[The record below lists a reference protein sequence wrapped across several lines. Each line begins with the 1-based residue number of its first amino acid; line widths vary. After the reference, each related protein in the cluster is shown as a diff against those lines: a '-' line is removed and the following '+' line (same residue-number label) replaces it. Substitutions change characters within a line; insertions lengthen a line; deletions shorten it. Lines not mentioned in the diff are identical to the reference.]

1 MTGSMI
7 FRIPECSLES
17 ELSIIWMGEMITG
30 LYKPV
35 WIDALTSTG
44 ETIKALTF
52 VYDHPCYKTV
62 SSAVTSAGFISQACG
77 KFGINSDYAEHP
89 KLTQTIR
96 RV

>member
-17 ELSIIWMGEMITG
+17 ELIIIWMREIITG

-52 VYDHPCYKTV
+52 VYDHAPPAMKPTV
-62 SSAVTSAGFISQACG
+62 
-77 KFGINSDYAEHP
+77 
-89 KLTQTIR
+89 LL
-96 RV
+96 